1 MGGASECI
9 KSYSEAPFK
18 EKLKICWNYFQAE
31 RLIYKNTRDHMSLF
45 CLLQIIMILEIHDL
59 QFQSLL
65 FIKSLRKNSFMVSYK
80 YMML

>member
-9 KSYSEAPFK
+9 KSYSEAFFK

-45 CLLQIIMILEIHDL
+45 CLLQIIMILEI
-59 QFQSLL
+59 
-65 FIKSLRKNSFMVSYK
+65 
-80 YMML
+80 